1 MKLPIILGALLLST
15 TPVHAFETVEEIVEP
30 CHSSDETWDACQAT
44 GFFRASVSSFTVL
57 CRLKETG
64 DITQKGFT
72 EEVRKLGE
80 IEEEYEKVAWN
91 TAVKIVQVTY
101 PNCPVKPLH

>member
-1 MKLPIILGALLLST
+1 M
-15 TPVHAFETVEEIVEP
+15 
-30 CHSSDETWDACQAT
+30 SSNRV
-44 GFFRASVSSFTVL
+44 FRASVSSFTAL
-57 CRLKETG
+57 CRLKETC
-64 DITQKGFT
+64 DITKKGFT